1 MKHDFKLW
9 QLFLLIALLSNFSPA
24 NAGYYFLYDGV
35 VYNPITDNTAVAEI
49 GLGYYGSFEGDLKI
63 HPIVNSYTVV
73 GISPGTF
80 KDSYG
85 LTGISIPETVTYIG
99 ESAFRNCSGLKS
111 ANIPSK
117 ITAIENYTF
126 GFCSNLSSPI
136 TIPAGVTNIGN
147 NAFAGCSNIPSVTF
161 LGDKVTSIGDNA
173 FAGCHKIPSA
183 KFGNN
188 VTYIGNHAF
197 QNCKSISEI
206 SIPTGV
212 TTIGVGT
219 FSNCTNLKSINLHN
233 NIDTIKTSA
242 FGSCSSLETIIL
254 PRNIKEISNGAFSNC
269 TSLKNINLPEG
280 LRYIDVSL
288 FSGCESLETII
299 LPESISHID
308 ESAFFQCKNLKSII
322 IPNNVN
328 SIYKG
333 AFSQCSSLENVYFGK
348 NISLIG
354 FVAFSYCTALKE
366 LHFANPIPPSVV
378 IDNSKSPFDCVN
390 INNITLY
397 VPNGSA
403 NAYKNHS
410 FWKQFNIIE
419 NPPVVNSDIRSAYAY
434 DLSMEGNNGLYT
446 LMFNVTGNANAN
458 IILTDTETGENTTIE
473 AGEVTTGNNIVELDA
488 NNFSSDKQ
496 FNWSVEIISPTI
508 EEPSVIFDAA
518 TAGHTITT
526 NTRGGVTFITDT
538 ESDAFGKTVVSN
550 GYNQGIDIYSATQ
563 QLERT
568 ISFPGDANNA
578 ASSYRCAEHNGIVY
592 IADWSDACS
601 GIYTFDPASPSTP
614 KQWFDGTRNSEGV
627 FTNTNGNII
636 GGSVSGLDFKKGG
649 NNSKMLVFG
658 KDYPSSNSQQLVR
671 YDFGDAKT
679 WANAPNAIYPKASA
693 LLINTNVDIVAT
705 QNGFFASQVRY
716 TGNNSESVPAFIYV
730 DDNDNILYNSG
741 ATTIVNGC
749 CGAIAVNNDSS
760 LFAIATP
767 DEGIVIF
774 ALSWNEN
781 GVPAFTKLYTLP
793 SSISSGTNSELTQL
807 DFDIAGNLHAFLR
820 NDGYRVYALPKE
832 SPKAVTAAKKHL
844 IIKGTTS
851 GVENISINENNSPI
865 KYYNLQGT
873 EITNPSNGIFI
884 KVQGNSAHKI
894 LIK

>member
-1 MKHDFKLW
+1 
-9 QLFLLIALLSNFSPA
+9 
-24 NAGYYFLYDGV
+24 
-35 VYNPITDNTAVAEI
+35 
-49 GLGYYGSFEGDLKI
+49 
-63 HPIVNSYTVV
+63 
-73 GISPGTF
+73 
-80 KDSYG
+80 
-85 LTGISIPETVTYIG
+85 
-99 ESAFRNCSGLKS
+99 
-111 ANIPSK
+111 
-117 ITAIENYTF
+117 
-126 GFCSNLSSPI
+126 
-136 TIPAGVTNIGN
+136 
-147 NAFAGCSNIPSVTF
+147 
-161 LGDKVTSIGDNA
+161 
-173 FAGCHKIPSA
+173 
-183 KFGNN
+183 
-188 VTYIGNHAF
+188 
-197 QNCKSISEI
+197 
-206 SIPTGV
+206 
-212 TTIGVGT
+212 
-219 FSNCTNLKSINLHN
+219 
-233 NIDTIKTSA
+233 
-242 FGSCSSLETIIL
+242 
-254 PRNIKEISNGAFSNC
+254 
-269 TSLKNINLPEG
+269 
-280 LRYIDVSL
+280 
-288 FSGCESLETII
+288 
-299 LPESISHID
+299 
-308 ESAFFQCKNLKSII
+308 
-322 IPNNVN
+322 
-328 SIYKG
+328 
-333 AFSQCSSLENVYFGK
+333 
-348 NISLIG
+348 
-354 FVAFSYCTALKE
+354 
-366 LHFANPIPPSVV
+366 
-378 IDNSKSPFDCVN
+378 
-390 INNITLY
+390 
-397 VPNGSA
+397 
-403 NAYKNHS
+403 
-410 FWKQFNIIE
+410 
-419 NPPVVNSDIRSAYAY
+419 
-434 DLSMEGNNGLYT
+434 MEGNNGQYT

-458 IILTDTETGENTTIE
+458 IILSDTETGENTTIE
-473 AGEVTTGNNIVELDA
+473 VGEVTTGNNIVELDA

-538 ESDAFGKTVVSN
+538 ESDAFGKIVVSN

-601 GIYTFDPASPSTP
+601 GIYTFDPASPTTP

-781 GVPAFTKLYTLP
+781 GEPAFTKLYTLP

-807 DFDIAGNLHAFLR
+807 EFDIAGNLHAFLR

>member
-1 MKHDFKLW
+1 MKQIL
-9 QLFLLIALLSNFSPA
+9 QILFFSVASLSIPITASAWEFA
-24 NAGYYFLYDGV
+24 YDGV
-35 VYNPITDNTAVAEI
+35 IYQTLSDNTAETTY
-49 GLGYYGSFEGDLKI
+49 GTGGYGIYSGSKTI
-63 HPIVNSYTVV
+63 HAIAKDYDGNTYTVI
-73 GISPGTF
+73 GIASNTF
-80 KDSYG
+80 RECYE
-85 LTGISIPETVTYIG
+85 LTSVSISESVTYIG
-99 ESAFRNCSGLKS
+99 GYAFCDCSGLKNV
-111 ANIPSK
+111 NIPSG
-117 ITAIENYTF
+117 ITQIENYTF
-126 GFCSNLSSPI
+126 SGCYNLSSPI
-136 TIPAGVTNIGN
+136 IIPNG
-147 NAFAGCSNIPSVTF
+147 
-161 LGDKVTSIGDNA
+161 VTSIGQRA
-173 FAGCHKIPSA
+173 FSGCNSIPTVT
-183 KFGNN
+183 FGNN
-188 VTYIGNHAF
+188 VTTIGDYAF
-197 QNCKSISEI
+197 SGCKSITEI
-206 SIPTGV
+206 TMPNGV
-212 TTIGVGT
+212 TKIGTGT
-219 FSNCTNLKSINLHN
+219 FSSCENLKSINLNN
-233 NIDTIKTSA
+233 NIDTIGINA
-242 FGSCSSLETIIL
+242 FAYCSSLETIIL
-254 PRNIKEISNGAFSNC
+254 PNSVRKISKGAFYNC
-269 TSLKNINLPEG
+269 TSLKNVNLPEG
-280 LRYIDVSL
+280 LRYIDIQL
-288 FSGCESLETII
+288 FSNCENLTNITLPKSISYIGDNSFSSCKNLQSINIPDNVHTINGQAFIHCSSLETIYLGNRI
-299 LPESISHID
+299 DSIGTS
-308 ESAFFQCKNLKSII
+308 
-322 IPNNVN
+322 
-328 SIYKG
+328 
-333 AFSQCSSLENVYFGK
+333 
-348 NISLIG
+348 
-354 FVAFSYCTALKE
+354 AFSYCTSLKE
-366 LHFANPIPPSVV
+366 IHITNPIPPAVS
-378 IDNSKSPFDCVN
+378 ISSNNHPFYYGAN
-390 INNITLY
+390 INNINLY

-419 NPPVVNSDIRSAYAY
+419 NPPIVNSDIRSVYAY

-473 AGEVTTGNNIVELDA
+473 VGEVTTGNNIVELDA

-496 FNWSVEIISPTI
+496 FNWAVEIISPTI
-508 EEPSVIFDAA
+508 EEPSMIFDA
-518 TAGHTITT
+518 TSAGYAIST
-526 NTRGGVTFITDT
+526 NTRGGVTFIDDT

-550 GYNQGIDIYSATQ
+550 GYSQGIDIYSATQ
-563 QLERT
+563 QLEHT

-601 GIYTFDPASPSTP
+601 GIYTFDPANSSTP
-614 KQWFDGTRNSEGV
+614 EQWFDGTRNSEGV
-627 FTNTNGNII
+627 FTNSNGDII
-636 GGSVSGLDFKKGG
+636 GGSVSGLDFKNDGD
-649 NNSKMLVFG
+649 NTKMFVFG
-658 KDYPSSNSQQLVR
+658 KDYPSSNSQKLVR

-741 ATTIVNGC
+741 ATNIVNGC

-781 GVPAFTKLYTLP
+781 GEPAFTKLYTLP

-851 GVENISINENNSPI
+851 GVENISINENNFPI